1 MADPCCN
8 HSRANS
14 KKLEMG
20 FAFKYQALLS
30 EELNIVYFDE
40 HYSRTESFVRS
51 HKPAGLGGCKVCE
64 QALPRHPLAGEGGGG
79 GGGGGRGV

>member
-20 FAFKYQALLS
+20 FAFKYRALLS
-30 EELNIVYFDE
+30 EELNIVYFEE
-40 HYSRTESFVRS
+40 HYSRTESL
-51 HKPAGLGGCKVCE
+51 LGPTN
-64 QALPRHPLAGEGGGG
+64 QQD
-79 GGGGGRGV
+79 

>member
-8 HSRANS
+8 HPRANS

-51 HKPAGLGGCKVCE
+51 LKPAGLGGYEVCE
-64 QALPRHPLAGEGGGG
+64 QALPRYPLP
-79 GGGGGRGV
+79 GGGRGV